1 MPMYDSIYDGGQHQ
15 VLYTKSGR
23 GYIIVHGH
31 RRYLTSASTA
41 RKEIALD
48 GTELARQRARATAHP
63 RGRALPLGLQ
73 LYQQYLADERRDNP
87 HLTRAEITAQWRAD
101 LAEADA
107 ADRAEILPQGPA
119 RGVGPQWRPAAAV
132 PAARRP
138 AAAVGPLWRPA
149 HPAAAVPVAAAVRR
163 AAQAVGPQ
171 WRAAARVAAMGVPV
185 VAQQNNEIAAAPI
198 GPLVPAPVVLPPE
211 LAAARAA
218 FNRQAQF
225 DQGIADMRA
234 RQAAMVERDGY
245 AEPFPRDRPNLFAA
259 DRIPAAQRAAREAL
273 AEMDEY
279 APIAY
284 PPVPARLAPTRRAA
298 PDDDEDRG
306 FADLERRVAAL
317 GMSPPPAYRDDY
329 LDDDSDF
336 GFGLYD

>member
-1 MPMYDSIYDGGQHQ
+1 MYDSVYDGGQHQ

-63 RGRALPLGLQ
+63 RGRALPIGLQ
-73 LYQQYLADERRDNP
+73 LYQQYLADERRNNP

-138 AAAVGPLWRPA
+138 AAAVPARRPAAAVPAAAVRPARAQAVGPLWRPA
-149 HPAAAVPVAAAVRR
+149 HPAAAV
-163 AAQAVGPQ
+163 PQ

-211 LAAARAA
+211 LAAAQV
-218 FNRQAQF
+218 N
-225 DQGIADMRA
+225 
-234 RQAAMVERDGY
+234 
-245 AEPFPRDRPNLFAA
+245 
-259 DRIPAAQRAAREAL
+259 
-273 AEMDEY
+273 
-279 APIAY
+279 
-284 PPVPARLAPTRRAA
+284 
-298 PDDDEDRG
+298 
-306 FADLERRVAAL
+306 AAL
-317 GMSPPPAYRDDY
+317 PV
-329 LDDDSDF
+329 F
-336 GFGLYD
+336 